1 MVRVQ
6 ADGTGQAPRQLPP
19 LVLASS
25 SPRRRELL
33 AQIGLTPAGIDPADI
48 DETPLADELP
58 AHHAVRLAQAKAEV
72 VAARSPGAV
81 VLAADTVV
89 GCGRRILPKAESAE
103 DVRHCLDLLS
113 GRRHRVYGGL
123 CVIDAAGKVR
133 TRLVQTAVL
142 FKKLSRAEI
151 DSYLACGEGVGKAGG
166 YAIQGRAAL
175 FARGLVGSH
184 SNVVGLSLFDTAALL
199 RAAGIDPLALS
210 ATAA

>member
-1 MVRVQ
+1 M
-6 ADGTGQAPRQLPP
+6 PRQLPP

-33 AQIGLTPAGIDPADI
+33 AQIGVTPAGIDPADI
-48 DETPLADELP
+48 DESPLVDELP
-58 AHHAVRLAQAKAEV
+58 AQHALRLAKAKAVV
-72 VAARSPGAV
+72 VAARGAGAI

-89 GCGRRILPKAESAE
+89 GCGRRILPKAESDD
-103 DVRHCLDLLS
+103 DVRRCLDLLS

-123 CVIDAAGKVR
+123 CVIDAAGTVR

-142 FKKLSRAEI
+142 FKKLNRAEI
-151 DSYLACGEGVGKAGG
+151 DAYIACGEGVGKAGG

-184 SNVVGLSLFDTAALL
+184 SNVVGLSLFETAALL
-199 RAAGIDPLALS
+199 RAAGLDPLAGS
-210 ATAA
+210 PAAA